1 MLIAADRLFR
11 DGAITGPGAV
21 AIENGRIAAVLDYD
35 PANPD
40 LRLQGGILAP
50 GLIDLHNNG
59 AFGIDCAEA
68 DTDGFRHLCR
78 ALGARGVTSFA
89 PTVITAPFASL
100 HGAARRLRVALA
112 AMAGEPVA
120 RMPGLHL
127 EGPFLAP
134 NRHGAHRTD
143 WLRDPTGAALDELLA
158 DPDLAATLKLVTLAP
173 ERPGGLAAVRR
184 LTDAGVMVALGHS
197 DADATEAQAAIEA
210 GARLVTHVFTAMRP
224 FHHRDPGLIGVALA
238 DARVHACFI
247 ADGVHADALALR
259 FGFAATGARAVAVT
273 DSVSLAG
280 LPEGSTARFGGDS
293 AQARDGAARRPDGS
307 LTGATITLDEGLRRL
322 IGAGIAPASALRAA
336 TEAPAAALGLA
347 DRGRLA
353 AGCLA
358 DLVWFDDAFE
368 IRNAWI
374 GGTALHPLPAPARH
388 AAAMPATETI
398 RRDLDELD
406 RADSATIMAALLDQE
421 QEAAAAVKRAIPA
434 LARLAEDV
442 AVRLEAGGRLFYAGA
457 GTSGRLAVLDAV
469 ECGPTFSLP
478 DGVIIPLIAGGG
490 AAVTGAVEG
499 AEDDVDAAAALLN
512 DHKAGPADVLV
523 GIAASGRTPFT
534 LGALRAAAA
543 RGLLT
548 GAIVNADGPLATSA
562 DIAVVI
568 ATGAEVLAGST
579 RLSAGT
585 SQKLA
590 LNALSTTVMMR
601 LGKTFGPYMVDLRA
615 TNAKL
620 RARAIRIVRAIAG
633 APEADAKDALETSG
647 YEVKTAIVMLMLR
660 IGTTEARARLAEAG
674 GRLRTALDGA

>member
-11 DGAITGPGAV
+11 GGEITGPGAV
-21 AIENGRIAAVLDYD
+21 VIEDGRIAAVLGYD

-40 LRLQGGILAP
+40 LRLEGGVLAP

-59 AFGIDCAEA
+59 AFGVDCAEA
-68 DTDGFRHLCR
+68 DTEGFRHLCR
-78 ALGARGVTSFA
+78 NLAARGVTSFA
-89 PTVITAPFASL
+89 PTVITAPFAAL
-100 HGAARRLRVALA
+100 HVAARHLRA
-112 AMAGEPVA
+112 AMAALKGEPVA
-120 RMPGLHL
+120 RMLGLHL

-134 NRHGAHRTD
+134 NRRGAHRAD

-158 DPDLAATLKLVTLAP
+158 DPDLAATLKLITLAP
-173 ERPGGLAAVRR
+173 ERPDGLEAVRR
-184 LTDAGVMVALGHS
+184 LTGAGVAVALGHS
-197 DADATEAQAAIEA
+197 DADAATALAAIGA

-259 FGFAATGARAVAVT
+259 FGFAAAGTRGVAVT

-280 LPEGSTARFGGDS
+280 LPDGSTTTFGGGA
-293 AQARDGAARRPDGS
+293 AQVREGAARRPDGA

-322 IGAGIAPASALRAA
+322 IAAGIEPTAALHAV
-336 TEAPAAALGLA
+336 TEAPATAMALS

-353 AGCLA
+353 PGCRA
-358 DLVWFDDAFE
+358 DLVWFDDAFNV
-368 IRNAWI
+368 RNAWV
-374 GGTALHPLPAPARH
+374 GGKAQHPLPAPA
-388 AAAMPATETI
+388 PGNGLLPTTETI
-398 RRDLDELD
+398 HPDLDDLD
-406 RADSATIMAALLDQE
+406 GADSTTIIGKLLDQE
-421 QEAAAAVKRAIPA
+421 QKAAGSLRRAIPS
-434 LARLAEDV
+434 LARLADAV
-442 AVRLEAGGRLFYAGA
+442 AERIEAGGRLFYAGA

-478 DGVIIPLIAGGG
+478 AGVIIPLIAGG
-490 AAVTGAVEG
+490 AVAVTGAVEG
-499 AEDDVDAAAALLN
+499 AEDDMDAAAALL
-512 DHKAGPADVLV
+512 DAHKAGPADVLI

-534 LGALRAAAA
+534 LGAIRAAAT

-548 GAIVNADGPLATSA
+548 GAIVNADGPLAAAA

-585 SQKLA
+585 SQKVA

-601 LGKTFGPYMVDLRA
+601 LGKTFGPYMIDLRA

-620 RARAIRIVRAIAG
+620 RARAIRIVRAIAD
-633 APEADAKDALETSG
+633 ASEAEAKDALETSG
-647 YEVKTAIVMLMLR
+647 YQVKTAIVMLMLR
-660 IGTTEARARLAEAG
+660 IGTTEARTRLAGTG
-674 GRLRTALDGA
+674 GRLRAALERA